1 MKTTT
6 ILTLIVFILFSHEIT
21 AQSNT
26 KLNNNDKELSDPISK
41 DKKIKYY
48 HVEEQINM
56 RFGGSVT
63 TYNVSDIRL
72 ISNNDLGP
80 DNKRVVYIQYT
91 DGTTAEYIIK
101 SKKTALKHI
110 DPRNTVIALNKPNKP
125 SIIRENTI
133 VKEQKA
139 TLIKKSNPVVTIIKD
154 KPKKRIINNN
164 STSIVIDNKKNIK
177 LSKEE
182 DEKKL
187 NEMIYSSI
195 EVSTAKDNKI
205 EDSSATKKKNYYAYI
220 NVIKTYE
227 KVAEKG
233 YKSVSL
239 FKKLGDNF
247 YFNNEMDKAA
257 RWYKELFAMNED
269 LDIELYYRY
278 SNALKAVGQEENAK
292 NLMKK
297 FNQLIAKN

>member
-6 ILTLIVFILFSHEIT
+6 ILTLLVFIIFSHKIASQPNGE
-21 AQSNT
+21 
-26 KLNNNDKELSDPISK
+26 LNNKLKELSNPISNN
-41 DKKIKYY
+41 KKIKHY
-48 HVEEQINM
+48 HVEERINM

-63 TYNVSDIRL
+63 TYNVSDKRL

-80 DNKRVVYIQYT
+80 NNKRVVFIQYT
-91 DGTTAEYIIK
+91 DGTTTEYIMEPEK
-101 SKKTALKHI
+101 ATPKFMR
-110 DPRNTVIALNKPNKP
+110 PRNTAVALNKPKKP
-125 SIIRENTI
+125 SIIKENTL
-133 VKEQKA
+133 VKDKKTA
-139 TLIKKSNPVVTIIKD
+139 TIKKNSPIVAIIKEE
-154 KPKKRIINNN
+154 PKKHITYNIYNKNN
-164 STSIVIDNKKNIK
+164 TK

-187 NEMIYSSI
+187 NEFIYSTI
-195 EVSTAKDNKI
+195 EVDIAKENKV
-205 EDSSATKKKNYYAYI
+205 EDGSDSKNKNHYAYI
-220 NVIKTYE
+220 NIIKTYE
-227 KVAEKG
+227 IVAKKG
-233 YKSVSL
+233 YKSVTL

-257 RWYKELFAMNED
+257 KWYKELFAMNDD

-297 FNQLIAKN
+297 FN

>member
-21 AQSNT
+21 AQSNAE
-26 KLNNNDKELSDPISK
+26 LNNNDKELSDPISK
-41 DKKIKYY
+41 DKKIKHY
-48 HVEEQINM
+48 HVKEQINM

-91 DGTTAEYIIK
+91 DGTKAEYIIK
-101 SKKTALKHI
+101 SKKPALKHI
-110 DPRNTVIALNKPNKP
+110 DPRNTAIALNKPNKP
-125 SIIRENTI
+125 SIIKENTI

-139 TLIKKSNPVVTIIKD
+139 TLFKKSNPVLTIIKD
-154 KPKKRIINNN
+154 EPKKRIINNN
-164 STSIVIDNKKNIK
+164 STSIVIDNKNIK

-205 EDSSATKKKNYYAYI
+205 EDSSAPKKKNYYAYI